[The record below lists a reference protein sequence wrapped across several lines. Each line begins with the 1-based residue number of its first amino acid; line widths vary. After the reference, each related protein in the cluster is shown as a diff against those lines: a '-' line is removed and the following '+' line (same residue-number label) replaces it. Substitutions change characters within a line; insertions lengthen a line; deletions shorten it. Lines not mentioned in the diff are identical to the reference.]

1 MTRPS
6 KQVTQHHPHRLQ
18 LQSRLLWPSQQS
30 GKPGSVREH
39 GCSRNQ
45 QASHPSQLQVHKL
58 LTFHLQYDSHHTV
71 CVCVRARVIV
81 YTHLCQC
88 LCEMKAVQLS
98 LDQSSKIPVLCL
110 VLVSSRFIIF
120 SSGAQSLSLLTEH
133 LRGNGNISKTPKICR
148 HMVTPFYSC
157 GPCRV
162 QIAILIVIRTS
173 LECLL

>member
-6 KQVTQHHPHRLQ
+6 KQVTQGRPHRLQ

-30 GKPGSVREH
+30 GKPDSVREH
-39 GCSRNQ
+39 GRSRNQ
-45 QASHPSQLQVHKL
+45 QASHPKQLQVHKV
-58 LTFHLQYDSHHTV
+58 LTFHLQYGSHCTV

-98 LDQSSKIPVLCL
+98 LDQSSKILVLCL

-120 SSGAQSLSLLTEH
+120 SSGAQFLSLLTEH

-162 QIAILIVIRTS
+162 QTVILIVIRTS

>member
-1 MTRPS
+1 MAVPET
-6 KQVTQHHPHRLQ
+6 
-18 LQSRLLWPSQQS
+18 SRLLIQS
-30 GKPGSVREH
+30 NSRYTK
-39 GCSRNQ
+39 CSPFIF
-45 QASHPSQLQVHKL
+45 S
-58 LTFHLQYDSHHTV
+58 TV
-71 CVCVRARVIV
+71 AIALCVCVRARVIV

-98 LDQSSKIPVLCL
+98 LDQSSKILVLCL

-120 SSGAQSLSLLTEH
+120 SSGAQFLSLLTEH

-162 QIAILIVIRTS
+162 QTVILIVIRTS